1 MALKLTRKH
10 RPQIK
15 DGLCEITCKSRTCS
29 EISKWALTATQ
40 SYAAGVTLSAFKSI
54 PEFTSLKKVT
64 NVS

>member
-40 SYAAGVTLSAFKSI
+40 SYTAGVTLSAFKSI
-54 PEFTSLKKVT
+54 PEFT
-64 NVS
+64 